1 MYLDEKTGKLC
12 YSRKEV
18 DTMKKNDAVC
28 ELERRRVIAE
38 LNGEKFNWDKEVL
51 VYDDDPNDCDN
62 TGGKIGETKVD
73 YELKWLGN
81 NFISIPK
88 DCTDQYGNETIL
100 LENDDFIDEEQE
112 YDHIIISRRCIYII
126 ETKNYKGKLTIAPNG
141 NWIRTDEKGNQR
153 GERSPI
159 SQVDRHHKL
168 LLSILGNQVRKSDV
182 VDILC
187 IAHDSAIIEGYEN
200 SPIPIVKVDMLNRFI
215 QRIESKKKDK
225 YDPEVIADLI
235 EDFKVWYEN

>member
-1 MYLDEKTGKLC
+1 MLPHLLSAGGTRLYYIIIIIISLQSVFVFYIFAINGHDV
-12 YSRKEV
+12 SFS
-18 DTMKKNDAVC
+18 NF
-28 ELERRRVIAE
+28 VI
-38 LNGEKFNWDKEVL
+38 
-51 VYDDDPNDCDN
+51 
-62 TGGKIGETKVD
+62 
-73 YELKWLGN
+73 
-81 NFISIPK
+81 
-88 DCTDQYGNETIL
+88 Q
-100 LENDDFIDEEQE
+100 NDDFIDEEQE
-112 YDHIIISRRCIYII
+112 YVHIIISSRCIYII

-168 LLSILGNQVRKSDV
+168 LLSILGNQGRKSDV